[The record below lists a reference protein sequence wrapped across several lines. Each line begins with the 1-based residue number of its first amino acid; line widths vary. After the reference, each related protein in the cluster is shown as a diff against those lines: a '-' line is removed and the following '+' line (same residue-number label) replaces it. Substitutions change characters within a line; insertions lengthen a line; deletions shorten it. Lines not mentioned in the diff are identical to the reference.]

1 MSIEKYLFDKLPSG
15 KEVTGYVMKNANG
28 MTVDVLTY
36 GLRIRNLLVPNK
48 DGGLTDVILG
58 YDSIDNY
65 LDDYQGTFVG
75 RYANRIGKAKFTI
88 DGTEY
93 QLDKNNNDNSL
104 HGGIEGFS
112 YIVFNVKEIID
123 GDEPAIVFNYLSP
136 DGDQHFPGNLDV
148 TVTYKLTSDNQLQ
161 FTYEGVSDKKT
172 PFNPTNHA
180 FFNIDKD
187 HSETIFDT
195 ELKINAS
202 YITPVEDDLI
212 PTGEIASVDNTP
224 YDFRISKLLGAD
236 MFSKDHSI
244 NLCGGFDHNFCV
256 DGEGYR
262 EHAVAYCK
270 DTGIELSVWS
280 DMPGVQL
287 YTFNKPPVKMGKNGI
302 IHAPH
307 TSFCLETQFYPDSP
321 NQPSFPFEFLEPGKK
336 FISKTAYKFA
346 VK

>member
-15 KEVTGYVMKNANG
+15 ADVDGYIMKNDNG

-48 DGGLTDVILG
+48 NGSLTDVILG
-58 YDSIDNY
+58 YDSIENY

-75 RYANRIGKAKFTI
+75 RYANRIGQAKFTI
-88 DGTEY
+88 DGVEY
-93 QLDKNNNDNSL
+93 QLDKNNNENSL
-104 HGGIEGFS
+104 HGGVEGFS
-112 YIVFNVKEIID
+112 FVNFNVSEIKDTNEPEIVFSL
-123 GDEPAIVFNYLSP
+123 LSP
-136 DGDQHFPGNLDV
+136 DGDQHFPGNLNV
-148 TVTYKLTSDNQLQ
+148 KVTYKLTSDNQLQ
-161 FTYEGVSDKKT
+161 FTYEAETDKKT

-180 FFNIDKD
+180 FFNIGED
-187 HSETIFDT
+187 HGTTVLDT
-195 ELKINAS
+195 YLKINAS
-202 YITPVEDDLI
+202 SITPVSDDLI
-212 PTGEIASVDNTP
+212 PTGVIQSVENTP
-224 YDFRISKLLGAD
+224 YDFRIGKKLGDD

-262 EHAVAYCK
+262 EHAVAYCEE
-270 DTGIELSVWS
+270 TGIELSVWS

-287 YTFNKPPVKMGKNGI
+287 YTFNKPPVKVGKYGI

-321 NQPSFPFEFLEPGKK
+321 NQPSFPFEFLKPGEK
-336 FISKTAYKFA
+336 FVSKTAYAFS